1 MDNSANLEPMLL
13 QRGWIGVD
21 LDGCLAEYHGETA
34 FEIGKPIPLMVERV
48 KQWLHEGK
56 RVKIMTA
63 RCDGGKVALA
73 MGDQRG
79 VPYQDTEK
87 ILGIIRAWCREHI
100 GRELEITNQKDYG
113 MIELWDDRAVTV
125 EHNTG
130 RILTMGVEEP

>member
-1 MDNSANLEPMLL
+1 MMANNTNLEPLLL

-34 FEIGKPIPLMVERV
+34 FEIGAPVPLMVERV
-48 KQWLHEGK
+48 KQWLREGK

-79 VPYQDTEK
+79 VAYQDTDR
-87 ILGIIRAWCREHI
+87 ILDTIRAWCREHI
-100 GRELEITNQKDYG
+100 GQELEITNQKDYG
-113 MIELWDDRAVTV
+113 MICLWDDRAITV

-130 RILTMGVEEP
+130 RILTFGVEP